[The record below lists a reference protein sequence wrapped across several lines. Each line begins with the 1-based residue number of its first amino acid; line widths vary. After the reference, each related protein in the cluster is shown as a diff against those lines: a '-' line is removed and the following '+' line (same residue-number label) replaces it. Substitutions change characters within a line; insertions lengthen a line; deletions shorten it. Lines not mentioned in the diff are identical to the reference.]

1 MGSTSRPDPKLTRHL
16 RRDIPLDELVS
27 AAEAV
32 RALVEQP
39 GWQVVLSLL
48 DGEIATIDRELDGR
62 LLDSRAAYARAL
74 GRRDGLRAAPALM
87 AALIDR
93 AESRLEE
100 QRRKHE
106 RAGETAL
113 EVV

>member
-1 MGSTSRPDPKLTRHL
+1 MGSTSRPDPALTRHI

-32 RALVEQP
+32 RALAEQP
-39 GWQVVLSLL
+39 GWPVLLSLL
-48 DGEIATIDRELDGR
+48 DEEIATVEAELDGR
-62 LLDSRAAYARAL
+62 LLDSRAAYARAH
-74 GRRDGLRAAPALM
+74 GRLSGLRAAPALM

-93 AESRLEE
+93 AETRIEE

-113 EVV
+113 EVA